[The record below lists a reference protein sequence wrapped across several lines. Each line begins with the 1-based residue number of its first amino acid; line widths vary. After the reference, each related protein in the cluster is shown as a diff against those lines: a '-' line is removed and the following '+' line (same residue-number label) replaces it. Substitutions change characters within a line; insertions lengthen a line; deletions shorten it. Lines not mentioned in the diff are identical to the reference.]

1 MKLSRSQT
9 HKTMPKREKYRLTED
24 QLRLLEASFSQ
35 EKKLEPER
43 KFHLAY
49 QLGMPAKQVAIWY
62 QNKRARW
69 KTQNI
74 ELDYRKIQQRLDSVL
89 AEKGKLQK
97 EAARL
102 RMELHRVQ
110 EILISL
116 NLGAPSTSSD
126 EDDSSQLPADATGGW
141 QMEELYEMLNH
152 NNNNNMFSP

>member
-24 QLRLLEASFSQ
+24 QLRLLEASFNQ

-43 KFHLAY
+43 KFRLAF

-74 ELDYRKIQQRLDSVL
+74 ELEYRKIQQRLDIVL
-89 AEKGKLQK
+89 AEKGKLQM
-97 EAARL
+97 EAAML
-102 RMELHRVQ
+102 RMELHKAQ
-110 EILISL
+110 EILMAF
-116 NLGAPSTSSD
+116 NLEAPSTSSE
-126 EDDSSQLPADATGGW
+126 EDGSSSLQPADMTGGW
-141 QMEELYEMLNH
+141 QMEELYAIV
-152 NNNNNMFSP
+152 NNNNNLFE